1 MTAAAARTAAIT
13 LFAAIWLLALTGCS
27 LHPKRGG
34 YYQDDGPSAEP
45 PANLADIPEAVPRA
59 EPLSRSGNRPYT
71 VNGRT
76 YYPLATAEGYRER
89 GIASWYGKKFHGR
102 LTASGE
108 VYDMHAMTAA
118 HRTLPLPSYAR
129 VTNLE
134 NGRSVVVRVNDRGPF
149 LHNRLIDLS
158 YAAAAKLGILG
169 TGTGLVEV
177 EGIGGGMLPPAST
190 TIAARGGGLE
200 LIATAQAS
208 AAAPPPP
215 RLYVQ
220 AGAFVHQ
227 ENAERLRAR
236 LEQVAFHPVFIHSAE
251 QVDGRRWW
259 RVRIGPVASVEEAD
273 RLTERLAAHGVPE
286 ALIVVE

>member
-1 MTAAAARTAAIT
+1 MTAARTAAK
-13 LFAAIWLLALTGCS
+13 ALLAAALLLAASGCS

-34 YYQDDGPSAEP
+34 YYQDDGSADT
-45 PANLADIPEAVPRA
+45 PANLADIPDAVPRA

-76 YYPLATAEGYRER
+76 YYPLVTADGYRER

-102 LTASGE
+102 LTSSGE
-108 VYDMHAMTAA
+108 PYDMYTMTAA

-169 TGTGLVEV
+169 AGTGLVEV
-177 EGIGGGMLPPAST
+177 EAITPG
-190 TIAARGGGLE
+190 
-200 LIATAQAS
+200 
-208 AAAPPPP
+208 AAPPPSTATTTTARSRSLEVIPTAHAAAVEPP

-220 AGAFVHQ
+220 AGAFVQH
-227 ENAERLRAR
+227 ENAARLRAR
-236 LEQVAFHPVFIHSAE
+236 LEQAAFHPVLIESAQE
-251 QVDGRRWW
+251 ADGRRWW
-259 RVRIGPVASVEEAD
+259 RVRIGPAASVEEAD
-273 RLTERLAAHGVPE
+273 RLTERLAAHGVPD